1 MRVRSGETPRSP
13 VVKPPCVVER
23 PGSKRGGASDQ
34 SVTSREACSVV
45 TPVRLHGGTGG
56 VEPLPKGRRPWTTPG
71 TLERVSRNL
80 PAQGARNGQKVVL
93 GTGEI
98 RLDAGK
104 HKASGCQPP
113 VPGSH
118 DVDNQRPWET
128 AKCRAEVGG
137 GSSSDDDRDNI
148 TRFERRASS
157 QVCEATSDDR
167 GIAQGL
173 STHSHLGAGQ
183 RTGSDARVVHQRSW
197 HGGMRTIDCLGESRV
212 RENRMHGLG
221 RGDWG
226 GRRPGEMEYAPEGKP
241 TGLSPSA
248 APATPSQFPTSPR
261 SIRDNDS
268 QVPGG
273 GGTVGW

>member
-1 MRVRSGETPRSP
+1 MEVRSGETPRSP

-23 PGSKRGGASDQ
+23 PGSKRGGATDQ

-45 TPVRLHGGTGG
+45 TPVRRHGGAGG
-56 VEPLPKGRRPWTTPG
+56 VEPFPKGRRPWTTPEI
-71 TLERVSRNL
+71 LERVSRNL

-104 HKASGCQPP
+104 HKAAGRQPA

-118 DVDNQRPWET
+118 DVDNQWPWET

-137 GSSSDDDRDNI
+137 GSSSDDSRDNI

-167 GIAQGL
+167 GIAQWAIHPLAPRGR
-173 STHSHLGAGQ
+173 ST
-183 RTGSDARVVHQRSW
+183 
-197 HGGMRTIDCLGESRV
+197 
-212 RENRMHGLG
+212 
-221 RGDWG
+221 DW
-226 GRRPGEMEYAPEGKP
+226 E
-241 TGLSPSA
+241 
-248 APATPSQFPTSPR
+248 
-261 SIRDNDS
+261 
-268 QVPGG
+268 
-273 GGTVGW
+273 

>member
-1 MRVRSGETPRSP
+1 M
-13 VVKPPCVVER
+13 
-23 PGSKRGGASDQ
+23 SK
-34 SVTSREACSVV
+34 
-45 TPVRLHGGTGG
+45 
-56 VEPLPKGRRPWTTPG
+56 
-71 TLERVSRNL
+71 NL
-80 PAQGARNGQKVVL
+80 PAQGARNGQKVVP
-93 GTGEI
+93 GTGGI

-104 HKASGCQPP
+104 HKAAGRQPS

-137 GSSSDDDRDNI
+137 GSSSDDSRDNI

-173 STHSHLGAGQ
+173 STHSPLGAGQ
-183 RTGSDARVVHQRSW
+183 RTVSDARVVHQRSW
-197 HGGMRTIDCLGESRV
+197 HSGMRTIDCLGESRV

-226 GRRPGEMEYAPEGKP
+226 GRRPGEMEYAPKGKP

-248 APATPSQFPTSPR
+248 APATPNQFPTSPGCH
-261 SIRDNDS
+261 DY
-268 QVPGG
+268 
-273 GGTVGW
+273 GTSLPSPTP

>member
-1 MRVRSGETPRSP
+1 M
-13 VVKPPCVVER
+13 KPPCVVER
-23 PGSKRGGASDQ
+23 PGAKRGGATDQ

-45 TPVRLHGGTGG
+45 TPVRPCGGRGG
-56 VEPLPKGRRPWTTPG
+56 VEPFPKGRRPRTTPG
-71 TLERVSRNL
+71 NLERVARNL
-80 PAQGARNGQKVVL
+80 PAQEARNGRKVVP

-104 HKASGCQPP
+104 HKAAGGQPS

-118 DVDNQRPWET
+118 DVDIQRPWET

-148 TRFERRASS
+148 TRFERRTSS
-157 QVCEATSDDR
+157 QVCEATSDDP

-173 STHSHLGAGQ
+173 STHSLLGAGQ
-183 RTGSDARVVHQRSW
+183 RTRSDARVARQRSW

-226 GRRPGEMEYAPEGKP
+226 GRRPGEMEYALEGRP
-241 TGLSPSA
+241 TGLSQSA
-248 APATPSQFPTSPR
+248 APTTPNQFPTSPPPLKLLAR
-261 SIRDNDS
+261 SCC
-268 QVPGG
+268 V
-273 GGTVGW
+273 